1 MKKALTLLIFCF
13 ALLPLT
19 AQNNWS
25 SATLVKTEGD
35 TLRGLID
42 FQNWRKNPSRI
53 QFRSTSQATQESFGP
68 LDLQSFWVPEE
79 SVHFQSAV
87 VEVDFSPFA
96 TQQLTVDQQ
105 ADFRLDTVFLRSVFL
120 GAVNLYFL
128 RDRDTKEHFFL
139 QRPGGAIEELQ
150 YLRYL
155 EEVGGKKVVKTK
167 DIYKTQLLEYL
178 GDCPA
183 ARNLIAG
190 VRYREQDLLE
200 ILLAYQN
207 CQAGAEPEFV
217 GKTDLGRFI
226 FGVAAA
232 GILSKYDFV
241 ASSAPTLDEV
251 EFEYCPNFGI
261 AASMEYILPR
271 NRGKWSF
278 YSELMW
284 KTKHVLL
291 TEENVNAI
299 IAKREWE
306 LDLSYL
312 CLNAQFRYNYPTG
325 RIRPFVGLGFSYGYA
340 TKANSRYYEE
350 RNIIGIPDVSESKLI
365 SPIRK
370 YELGALLT
378 LGARHGRFALDARY
392 EIGNGL
398 SPSIDLRSTSN
409 SIFLVLSYQFADR

>member
-79 SVHFQSAV
+79 SVHFQGAV

-251 EFEYCPNFGI
+251 EFELELNGKKKTFYV
-261 AASMEYILPR
+261 S
-271 NRGKWSF
+271 NR
-278 YSELMW
+278 
-284 KTKHVLL
+284 TRIQPDVDV
-291 TEENVNAI
+291 T
-299 IAKREWE
+299 RE
-306 LDLSYL
+306 LDYGA
-312 CLNAQFRYNYPTG
+312 NGQPTMMMMM
-325 RIRPFVGLGFSYGYA
+325 ISMWSIHWY
-340 TKANSRYYEE
+340 
-350 RNIIGIPDVSESKLI
+350 SKL
-365 SPIRK
+365 SK
-370 YELGALLT
+370 YDKLC
-378 LGARHGRFALDARY
+378 FV
-392 EIGNGL
+392 
-398 SPSIDLRSTSN
+398 SK
-409 SIFLVLSYQFADR
+409 